1 MNTDENAQAD
11 VTGTPTPTPG
21 PTAGPTPGPRPGP
34 HLMPGAGRTS
44 GDEVDADV
52 VDAAT
57 PPGPELAETV
67 TASVRELLAE
77 VDEVRRQAG
86 DEFSLAALGR
96 QTELLERAHTVL
108 TDALAEVDRR

>member
-1 MNTDENAQAD
+1 MNTDENAHAD
-11 VTGTPTPTPG
+11 VTGTPSAGPTPS
-21 PTAGPTPGPRPGP
+21 PGPTPGPRPGP
-34 HLMPGAGRTS
+34 HLMPGAGRIS
-44 GDEVDADV
+44 GED
-52 VDAAT
+52 VDAAP

-67 TASVRELLAE
+67 TVSVRELLAE

-86 DEFSLAALGR
+86 DEFSLAALDR